1 MANEP
6 SMRIGRLAELVGVSS
21 DVLRVWERRYGLF
34 EPERTPGGYRLY
46 SEADLDLAR
55 RVLALREKGVP
66 ISAAVSA
73 VTQGRP
79 IRSASAEQGLRLRR
93 ELDSAAVEFDEF
105 AFVSVLDRAID
116 EFGVA
121 NTIHDILMPYLQQ
134 VGTEWEAGRISVAQE
149 HFVSHIVRRR
159 VGALAR
165 LVDDADAPIA
175 VLACPPKELHDIPL
189 LALGVLMSDA
199 GWRVRY
205 LGSNTPLKDLY
216 GACERLD
223 PDLII
228 MSGTRRTVFEARAGA
243 LRRLSQRWPMA
254 IGGRG
259 ATPSVA
265 AVIGAD
271 RLPEHLRDSAEFL
284 LTSRDQYR
292 RPAAGQ

>member
-1 MANEP
+1 MPLDGGDLSRVGAQVVRLGANGDVDRTDLVLDDSVVHHRAIPEIRQ
-6 SMRIGRLAELVGVSS
+6 SRAEVG
-21 DVLRVWERRYGLF
+21 
-34 EPERTPGGYRLY
+34 
-46 SEADLDLAR
+46 
-55 RVLALREKGVP
+55 
-66 ISAAVSA
+66 
-73 VTQGRP
+73 
-79 IRSASAEQGLRLRR
+79 
-93 ELDSAAVEFDEF
+93 EFDAEF
-105 AFVSVLDRAID
+105 LAGAAPDGVLDRLARSR
-116 EFGVA
+116 VA
-121 NTIHDILMPYLQQ
+121 AATVRPRTGPGLL
-134 VGTEWEAGRISVAQE
+134 AQRPSC
-149 HFVSHIVRRR
+149 HQHASGLVRRR
-159 VGALAR
+159 VGALAT

-205 LGSNTPLKDLY
+205 LGGNAPLKDLY

-271 RLPEHLRDSAEFL
+271 RLPEQLRDSAEFL